1 MYRCCIF
8 DLDGTLLDTIHA
20 LAYTTNLVLKRLGLG
35 TVDEEHLK
43 HFVGDGYRTQ
53 MERCLKY
60 AGDPELTRYE
70 ESLPIYME
78 EFAKHCLY
86 EVKPY
91 PGILEMTEFLKS
103 RGVKLAVL
111 SNKPHARTV
120 ENIETIFGKG
130 YFDAIAGEREGVPKK
145 PDPRG
150 VFVLAEELNVPL
162 SDCLYFGDTNTDM
175 QTGRNAGVDTAG
187 VLWGF
192 RGREELE
199 AFGPKYLLEHPLEV
213 KRIFG
218 ERE

>member
-53 MERCLKY
+53 MERCLKF
-60 AGDPELTRYE
+60 AGDAELTHYE

-86 EVKPY
+86 QVRPY
-91 PGILEMTEFLKS
+91 PGITEMAEFLKGK
-103 RGVKLAVL
+103 GVKLAVL

-120 ENIETIFGKG
+120 ETIGRSCEKGKIG
-130 YFDAIAGEREGVPKK
+130 AIAGERGGVPKK

-150 VFVLAEELNVPL
+150 VFVLAKELEVPL
-162 SDCLYFGDTNTDM
+162 EECLYFGDTNTDM
-175 QTGRNAGVDTAG
+175 KTGQNAGVDTAG

-192 RGREELE
+192 RDREELE
-199 AFGPKYLLEHPLEV
+199 AFHPKFLLSHPTEV
-213 KRIFG
+213 KKIFG
-218 ERE
+218 EDH